1 MSPIVLRLAFAGI
14 RHRLLA
20 SALTITLSA
29 AVAATVVVALEV
41 GATGREPW
49 QRTFEAA
56 HGAHVLA
63 SVRTEADA
71 RAIAAQPGVAEAAE
85 PIPSSLAR
93 LRTVGGPG
101 NDVAVIVA
109 GLNALPSVNM
119 PVVTDG
125 IAAGEQGVVL
135 ERSFA
140 QALGL
145 RPGMT
150 VGLSNDGT
158 STELEVVGIAIL
170 PSQPRY
176 PRSNPGL
183 VWAHRAV
190 LEQLVPDRST
200 WEWTQAVRLEDP
212 GRAGVFVT
220 TVARSFPP
228 GQAFFS
234 TDHEQE
240 ELALVDSQPISL
252 LATAYALMLLVV
264 VLAVAAIL
272 VGARAR
278 QQAREIGLLKAV
290 GLTPRQVGGVFAIE
304 SAALGLVG
312 VLLGFGVGVV
322 VSPLIA
328 RTLSS
333 TLLGTPTAAPNPWHA
348 LVAACPVLL
357 VLVVGTWISTRR
369 RTRLGVTNAI
379 QSATATPGSPTLVVR
394 LIGLIGAAPPVD
406 LGLRSIAAVRSRAV
420 MLLAALTV
428 TGAAVVFALSMQAS
442 LDARPAGVPSDV
454 PDSLPILVY
463 TLDAVLL
470 LIASM
475 SLIAIA
481 LLSVRERMVE
491 FGVLKTLG
499 FTPGQVNISL
509 TSSHALLALFAGVLA
524 IPIGIA
530 LYGAAFALAGGSSS
544 DRTIASPTWLAFAA
558 LGLVVMAA
566 LSVSLPAWV
575 ATRIRV
581 AETLRYE

>member
-1 MSPIVLRLAFAGI
+1 MTRIVLRLAFAGI

-20 SALTITLSA
+20 SALTILLSA

-56 HGAHVLA
+56 HGADVLA
-63 SVRTEADA
+63 DVRTEADA

-85 PIPSSLAR
+85 PIPSGLVQM
-93 LRTVGGPG
+93 RTAGGPG
-101 NDVAVIVA
+101 DDVAAILSGVDT
-109 GLNALPSVNM
+109 LPSVNV

-125 IAAGEQGVVL
+125 EPPGGRGVVL

-145 RPGMT
+145 RPGVT
-150 VGLSNDGT
+150 VALSNQGG
-158 STELEVVGIAIL
+158 STELEVVGTAIL

-183 VWAHRAV
+183 AWADRAV
-190 LEQLVPDRST
+190 LEQLVPDRT
-200 WEWTQAVRLEDP
+200 AWAWTQAIRLDEP
-212 GRAGVFVT
+212 NRADAFVAAVSPT
-220 TVARSFPP
+220 FAP
-228 GQAFFS
+228 GQASFS
-234 TDHEQE
+234 TGQEQE
-240 ELALVDSQPISL
+240 ELALLDSQPISL
-252 LATAYALMLLVV
+252 LATAYSLMLLVV

-272 VGARAR
+272 VGARVR
-278 QQAREIGLLKAV
+278 QQGREIGLLKAV
-290 GLTPRQVGGVFAIE
+290 GLTPRQVGRVFATE
-304 SAALGLVG
+304 SAALGLIG
-312 VLLGFGVGVV
+312 VLLGFGIGAL

-328 RTLSS
+328 RTVSS

-357 VLVVGTWISTRR
+357 VLVAGTWISTRR
-369 RTRLGVTNAI
+369 RTRLGVINAI
-379 QSATATPGSPTLVVR
+379 QSASASPASRTLVVR
-394 LIGLIGAAPPVD
+394 LIGLLGATPPID
-406 LGLRSIAAVRSRAV
+406 LGLRSIAAVRGRAA

-470 LIASM
+470 VIASM
-475 SLIAIA
+475 SLIAVA
-481 LLSVRERMVE
+481 LLSVRERMQE
-491 FGVLKTLG
+491 FGILKTLG
-499 FTPGQVNISL
+499 FTPGQVNISI
-509 TSSHALLALFAGVLA
+509 TSSHALLALAAGVLA
-524 IPIGIA
+524 IPIGIG
-530 LYGAAFALAGGSSS
+530 LYVAAFAVAGGSSA
-544 DRTIASPTWLAFAA
+544 DRVIAPPSWLALVA

-566 LSVSLPAWV
+566 VTVSLPARV
-575 ATRIRV
+575 ATRIGV
-581 AETLRYE
+581 AEALRYE

>member
-1 MSPIVLRLAFAGI
+1 MTRIVLRLAFAGI

-20 SALTITLSA
+20 SALTIILSA
-29 AVAATVVVALEV
+29 AAAATVVVALEV

-71 RAIAAQPGVAEAAE
+71 RAIAAQPLVIEAAE
-85 PIPSSLAR
+85 PVPSSLVR
-93 LRTVGGPG
+93 MRTVGGAG
-101 NDVAVIVA
+101 DDIAAILA
-109 GLNALPSVNM
+109 GLSSLPSVNI

-125 IAAGEQGVVL
+125 VAPGPRGVVL

-140 QALGL
+140 QAFGL

-150 VGLSNDGT
+150 VALSNDEAPI
-158 STELEVVGIAIL
+158 ELEVVGIAIL

-183 VWAHRAV
+183 VWADRAV

-200 WEWTQAVRLEDP
+200 WAWAQAVRLEEPNRASAFVATVSSTFGP
-212 GRAGVFVT
+212 GRAY
-220 TVARSFPP
+220 
-228 GQAFFS
+228 FS
-234 TDHEQE
+234 TEQE
-240 ELALVDSQPISL
+240 QQELALVDSQPISL
-252 LATAYALMLLVV
+252 LATAYSLMLLIV

-278 QQAREIGLLKAV
+278 QQVREIGLLKAV
-290 GLTPRQVGGVFAIE
+290 GLTPRQVGRVFAIE

-312 VLLGFGVGVV
+312 VLLGFGVGAL

-328 RTLSS
+328 DTVSS
-333 TLLGTPTAAPNPWHA
+333 TLVSTPTAAPNPWHA
-348 LVAACPVLL
+348 LVAGCPVLL
-357 VLVVGTWISTRR
+357 VLVAGTWISTRR
-369 RTRLGVTNAI
+369 RTRLGVINAI
-379 QSATATPGSPTLVVR
+379 LSATAAPASRTVVVR
-394 LIGLIGAAPPVD
+394 LIGLLGATPSVD

-428 TGAAVVFALSMQAS
+428 TGAAVVFALSMQAN

-454 PDSLPILVY
+454 PEGLPILVY

-475 SLIAIA
+475 SLIAVA
-481 LLSVRERMVE
+481 LLSVRERMQE
-491 FGVLKTLG
+491 FGVLKTVG
-499 FTPGQVNISL
+499 FTPGQVNVSL
-509 TSSHALLALFAGVLA
+509 TSSHALLALVAGVLA
-524 IPIGIA
+524 IPVGIGVYI
-530 LYGAAFALAGGSSS
+530 AAFAAAGGSSA
-544 DRTIASPTWLAFAA
+544 DRVIAPASWLALVA
-558 LGLVVMAA
+558 LGLVALAA
-566 LSVSLPAWV
+566 VAVSLPARA
-575 ATRIRV
+575 ATRIGV